1 LTLRPH
7 RLVGIED
14 TGRQGKQEATDR
26 TDPSKISAWLFEAK
40 RSSNVHAAY
49 ILHMYSMLWFRS
61 PIKEACMT
69 RKSSTRPYR
78 LAIILIAGL
87 EYLSFP
93 GHGWSLD
100 VTQPIPA
107 EKRETVSLTDAAVR
121 ALQSNLDISI
131 SRQTKESRLA
141 DIVIEQSKFDPTL
154 SVNGQYNRTVNPLN
168 RPVFGG
174 TLGALDQIRI
184 FDQRNHSLTF
194 DASTNLITGGNF
206 DVNYSPARSSV
217 NQDVARGFLFNP
229 SWTGGLAFTFTQPLL
244 RNAGV
249 EINKTFIKIAQN
261 NAFVEEH
268 VFRDRVLTVITTME
282 QTYWELVF
290 ANENL
295 KVAQAALKAAEE
307 LLATNRAK
315 AKAGVMS
322 IVDVLQAEAAV
333 ASRVEQVLVAEKAI
347 HDQEDQLRRLLNPGE
362 EELRQ
367 DVRLTPADAPVTY
380 LEPIS
385 LQEAIDTAIEQRP
398 EIVQAKKNIES
409 GELNKQFARNQLLP
423 TLSFQGTMGLAG
435 LGGDYGESFTRN
447 FSGDF
452 YNYGAGLVFSYPLG
466 NRSAISA
473 YNKRQLEAKNAEVA
487 LASVRQQ
494 IIVGVREAV
503 RRVQTDFK
511 RIETTRS
518 ARIMAEKQLQAEQER
533 LKVGLSTT
541 RFVLDFQRDLA
552 TAQGN
557 ELRAVVDYN
566 KSLSNLARHKATT
579 LDRYRLE
586 LS

>member
-1 LTLRPH
+1 MN
-7 RLVGIED
+7 V
-14 TGRQGKQEATDR
+14 
-26 TDPSKISAWLFEAK
+26 
-40 RSSNVHAAY
+40 RSSTPQCLAT
-49 ILHMYSMLWFRS
+49 MLVVLWGIGS
-61 PIKEACMT
+61 P
-69 RKSSTRPYR
+69 SN
-78 LAIILIAGL
+78 
-87 EYLSFP
+87 
-93 GHGWSLD
+93 GWSLD
-100 VTQPIPA
+100 VTQPIPT
-107 EKRETVSLTDAAVR
+107 ERRETVSLADAAVR
-121 ALQSNLDISI
+121 ALQHNLDITI
-131 SRQTKESRLA
+131 SRHTKESRLA
-141 DIVIEQSKFDPTL
+141 DIIVEQAKFDPTL
-154 SVNGQYNRTVNPLN
+154 SLNGQYNRTVNPLN

-174 TLGALDQIRI
+174 TLGVLNEITT
-184 FDQRNHSLTF
+184 FDQRSHSFTF

-206 DVNYSPARSSV
+206 DVNYSPARNSI
-217 NQDVARGFLFNP
+217 NQNVARGFLFNP
-229 SWTGGLAFTFTQPLL
+229 SWTGGLALTFTQPLL
-244 RNAGV
+244 RNAGIG
-249 EINKTFIKIAQN
+249 INKTFIKVAQN
-261 NAFVEEH
+261 NAEVEQH
-268 VFRDRVLTVITTME
+268 VFRDRVMTVVATVE

-295 KVAQAALKAAEE
+295 HVAQAAMKAAEE

-315 AKAGVMS
+315 TKAGIMS

-333 ASRVEQVLVAEKAI
+333 ASRVEQVLVAEKSI

-367 DVRLTPADAPVTY
+367 DVRLTPADSPMTF

-398 EIVQAKKNIES
+398 EVAQAKKNIES
-409 GELNKQFARNQLLP
+409 GDLNRQFARNQLLP

-435 LGGDYGESFTRN
+435 LGADYGDSFTKN

-466 NRSAISA
+466 NRSAIST
-473 YNKRQLEAKNAEVA
+473 YNKRKLESQNAEVT
-487 LASVRQQ
+487 LANVRQQ

-557 ELRAVVDYN
+557 ELRAIVDYN

-579 LDRYRLE
+579 LDRYQLE

>member
-1 LTLRPH
+1 MSFDLRFVPGLPGWSSGIALTL
-7 RLVGIED
+7 LFL
-14 TGRQGKQEATDR
+14 ATS
-26 TDPSKISAWLFEAK
+26 PSWAQDHAK
-40 RSSNVHAAY
+40 TAA
-49 ILHMYSMLWFRS
+49 
-61 PIKEACMT
+61 
-69 RKSSTRPYR
+69 
-78 LAIILIAGL
+78 
-87 EYLSFP
+87 
-93 GHGWSLD
+93 
-100 VTQPIPA
+100 PA
-107 EKRETVSLTDAAVR
+107 ERREAISLSDAAVR

-131 SRQTKESRLA
+131 SRQTKESRIA
-141 DIVIEQSKFDPTL
+141 DIVIEQAKFDPTL
-154 SVNGQYNRTVNPLN
+154 SVNGQYSRQVSPLN

-174 TLGALDQIRI
+174 TGGALTDIQT
-184 FDQRNHSLTF
+184 FDQRNTAVTV
-194 DASTNLITGGNF
+194 DATQNLITGGNV
-206 DVNYSPARSSV
+206 DLNYSPARTNV
-217 NQDVARGFLFNP
+217 NQNVATGFLFNP
-229 SWTGGLAFTFTQPLL
+229 AYTGGLALTLTQPLL

-249 EINKTFIKIAQN
+249 DIAKTFIKVAQN
-261 NAFVEEH
+261 NADVEQH
-268 VFRDRVLTVITTME
+268 VFRDRVLTVLATVE

-333 ASRVEQVLVAEKAI
+333 ASRVEQVLVAEKSI
-347 HDQEDQLRRLLNPGE
+347 RDQEDQLRRLLNPGE

-367 DVRLTPADAPVTY
+367 DVRLTPTDHPVVV
-380 LEPIS
+380 LEPLS
-385 LQEAIDTAIEQRP
+385 LQEAIDTAIDQRP
-398 EIVQAKKNIES
+398 EIVQAKKNVDS

-423 TLSFQGTMGLAG
+423 TLSFQGTMGMAG
-435 LGGDYGESFTRN
+435 LGKDYGDSVSKN
-447 FSGDF
+447 FGGDF
-452 YNYGAGLVFSYPLG
+452 YNYGAGLVLSYPLG
-466 NRSAISA
+466 NRSAVST
-473 YNKRQLEAKNAEVA
+473 YNKRQLEARNAEA
-487 LASVRQQ
+487 SLANVRQQ

-557 ELRAVVDYN
+557 ELRSVVDYN
-566 KSLSNLARHKATT
+566 KSLSNLARHKAST
-579 LDRYRLE
+579 LDRYNLQ
-586 LS
+586 LQ